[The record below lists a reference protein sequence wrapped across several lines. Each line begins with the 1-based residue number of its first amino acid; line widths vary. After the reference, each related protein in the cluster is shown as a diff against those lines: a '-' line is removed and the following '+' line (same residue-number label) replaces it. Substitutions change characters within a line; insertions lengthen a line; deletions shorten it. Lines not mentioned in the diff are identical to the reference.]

1 MKTDE
6 LIAALA
12 TNVEPADPR
21 RFSRALTWLLA
32 GGVAVAAGL
41 MLQEMGLNPDL
52 PAYLGRGMFWV
63 KLGFGMAVAALALW
77 GVVRMARPGRPVGL
91 AARAWLVPIVA
102 LSSLG
107 VVALWLAPAAD
118 RTALVFGATWRVCSF
133 NIALLSL
140 PMLLAGLVALR
151 AAAPTQPA
159 RAGAAAGLLAGGAA
173 AAVYALHC
181 PELAAPF
188 LAVWYVAGVL
198 IPAAAGALLGRP
210 VLRW

>member
-6 LIAALA
+6 LIAVLA
-12 TNVEPADPR
+12 ANVEPVDAR
-21 RFSRALTWLLA
+21 RFSRVLAWVLA

-41 MLQEMGLNPDL
+41 MLHKMGLNPDL

-63 KLGFGMAVAALALW
+63 KLGFGVAVAALAAR
-77 GVVRMARPGRPVGL
+77 GVVRMARPGQSLGPV
-91 AARAWLVPIVA
+91 ARAWLLPIAA
-102 LSSLG
+102 LWLLG
-107 VVALWLAPAAD
+107 VVALLLAPATD
-118 RTALVFGATWRVCSF
+118 RAALVFGATWRVCSF

-151 AAAPTQPA
+151 TMAPTRPA

-198 IPAAAGALLGRP
+198 IPAAAGALLGRTM
-210 VLRW
+210 LRW

>member
-12 TNVEPADPR
+12 TNVEPVDPR
-21 RFSRALTWLLA
+21 RFSRVLAWLMA
-32 GGVAVAAGL
+32 GGVAVATGL
-41 MLQEMGLNPDL
+41 MLQKMGLNPDL

-63 KLGFGMAVAALALW
+63 KLGFGIAVAALAVR
-77 GVVRMARPGRPVGL
+77 GVVRMARPGQPVGPV
-91 AARAWLVPIVA
+91 ARAWLVPVVA
-102 LSSLG
+102 LWLLG
-107 VVALWLAPAAD
+107 VVALLLAPATD
-118 RTALVFGATWRVCSF
+118 RAALVFGGTWRVCSF
-133 NIALLSL
+133 NIALLAL
-140 PMLLAGLVALR
+140 PILLAGLVALR
-151 AAAPTQPA
+151 TMAPTRPT
-159 RAGAAAGLLAGGAA
+159 RAGAATGLLAGGAA

-198 IPAAAGALLGRP
+198 IPAAAGALLGRA

>member
-6 LIAALA
+6 LIAVLA
-12 TNVEPADPR
+12 ANVEPVDAR
-21 RFSRALTWLLA
+21 RFSRVLA
-32 GGVAVAAGL
+32 WVLPGGVAVAAGL
-41 MLQEMGLNPDL
+41 MLHKMGLNPDL

-63 KLGFGMAVAALALW
+63 KLGFGVAVAALAAR
-77 GVVRMARPGRPVGL
+77 GVVRMARPGQSLGPV
-91 AARAWLVPIVA
+91 ARAWLLPIAA
-102 LSSLG
+102 LWLLG
-107 VVALWLAPAAD
+107 VVALLLAPATD
-118 RTALVFGATWRVCSF
+118 RAALVFGATWRVCSF

-151 AAAPTQPA
+151 TMAPTRPA

-198 IPAAAGALLGRP
+198 IPAAAGALLGRTM
-210 VLRW
+210 LRW

>member
-12 TNVEPADPR
+12 TNVEPVDAR
-21 RFSRALTWLLA
+21 RFSRVLAWLMA
-32 GGVAVAAGL
+32 GGVAVTAGL
-41 MLQEMGLNPDL
+41 MLQKMGLNPDL

-63 KLGFGMAVAALALW
+63 KLGFGLAVAALAVRA
-77 GVVRMARPGRPVGL
+77 VVSMARPGQPVGPV
-91 AARAWLVPIVA
+91 ARAWLVPIVA
-102 LSSLG
+102 LWLLG
-107 VVALWLAPAAD
+107 VVALLLAPATD
-118 RTALVFGATWRVCSF
+118 RAALVFGATWRVCSF

-151 AAAPTQPA
+151 TMAPTQPA

-198 IPAAAGALLGRP
+198 ISAAAGALLGRAI
-210 VLRW
+210 LRW

>member
-1 MKTDE
+1 MKTDD

-12 TNVEPADPR
+12 ANVEPVDSR
-21 RFSRALTWLLA
+21 RFRRVLAWFMA

-41 MLQEMGLNPDL
+41 MLQRMGLNPEL
-52 PAYLGRGMFWV
+52 AAYLGRGMFWV
-63 KLGFGMAVAALALW
+63 KLGFGVAVAALAAW
-77 GVVRMARPGRPVGL
+77 AVVRMARPGQSLGPV
-91 AARAWLVPIVA
+91 ARAWLLPIA
-102 LSSLG
+102 
-107 VVALWLAPAAD
+107 ALWLLGVAALMLAPASD
-118 RTALVFGATWRVCSF
+118 RAALVFGVTWRVCSF

-151 AAAPTQPA
+151 TMAPTRPA
-159 RAGAAAGLLAGGAA
+159 SAGAMAGLLAGGAA

-198 IPAAAGALLGRP
+198 IPAAAGALLGRTM
-210 VLRW
+210 LRW

>member
-12 TNVEPADPR
+12 TNVEPVDAR
-21 RFSRALTWLLA
+21 RFSRLLAWLMA
-32 GGVAVAAGL
+32 GGVAVAVGL
-41 MLQEMGLNPDL
+41 MLQNLGLNPDL

-63 KLGFGMAVAALALW
+63 KLGFGIAVAALAVR
-77 GVVRMARPGRPVGL
+77 GVVRMARPGQPVDPV
-91 AARAWLVPIVA
+91 ARAWLVPIVA
-102 LSSLG
+102 VWLLG
-107 VVALWLAPAAD
+107 VVSLLLAPATD
-118 RTALVFGATWRVCSF
+118 RAALVFGATWRVCSF

-140 PMLLAGLVALR
+140 PMLLAGLVALSTM
-151 AAAPTQPA
+151 ATTQPA

-188 LAVWYVAGVL
+188 LAVWYVAGLL
-198 IPAAAGALLGRP
+198 IPAATGALLGRAI
-210 VLRW
+210 LRW